1 MKKIPNKLAKNML
14 ATVAYY
20 DCLDY
25 PLTVFELWK
34 YMIRTDYYAAEKQ
47 SAFSYNLADVVREL
61 KNNTLGAY
69 IEHRSGFYFL
79 KGGNALVEKRI
90 AGGKI
95 SAQKMKRLR
104 SVVKILRC
112 VPFVR
117 MIGVTGRLAMKNARA
132 KSDWDVLVVCQ
143 RGRIWTGRTLVT
155 LITHLLGKRRHGK
168 HVCDRVCLNY
178 FITDESLEVIT
189 KDLFSA
195 NEYSF
200 LFPLYGSET
209 FNRFQIKNQW
219 IRTMK
224 PAYTLSEIPPLPTL
238 ADSRISTMVRSLG
251 EKLLAFDFIEKFLKK
266 IEKKKI
272 MENPKTA
279 QEGSLIHAHDGA
291 LVFLPEPHGPL
302 VFERF
307 KKKIEENTI

>member
-1 MKKIPNKLAKNML
+1 ML
-14 ATVAYY
+14 ATIVYY

-25 PLTVFELWK
+25 PLSAFELWK

-79 KGGNALVEKRI
+79 KGRGALVKKRI

-95 SAQKMKRLR
+95 SAHKMKRLR
-104 SVVKILRC
+104 SVVKIVRF

-117 MIGVTGRLAMKNARA
+117 MIGVTGRLAMKNASA
-132 KSDWDVLVVCQ
+132 KSDWDVLVVCKE
-143 RGRIWTGRTLVT
+143 GKIWTGRTLVT
-155 LITHLLGKRRHGK
+155 LVTQLLGKRRYGN
-168 HVCDRVCLNY
+168 HVSDRVCLNY

-200 LFPLYGSET
+200 LFPLFGFET
-209 FNRFQIKNQW
+209 FSKFQIRNQW

-224 PAYTLSEIPPLPTL
+224 PAYALCEIPPLATVDDNRL
-238 ADSRISTMVRSLG
+238 AAAVRSLG
-251 EKLLAFDFIEKFLKK
+251 ETVLGADAIERFLKK

-272 MENPKTA
+272 MANPKTA
-279 QEGSLIHAHDGA
+279 EEGSLIHAHDDA
-291 LVFLPEPHGPL
+291 LVFLPHPHGPG
-302 VFERF
+302 VFEQF
-307 KKKIEENTI
+307 KKKIGEISS

>member
-1 MKKIPNKLAKNML
+1 MNKIPNKLAKNLL
-14 ATVAYY
+14 ATIAYY

-47 SAFSYNLADVVREL
+47 RAENFSVADVVREM
-61 KNNTLGAY
+61 KNNTLGSY
-69 IEHRSGFYFL
+69 VEQLNGFYFL
-79 KGGNALVEKRI
+79 KGRSALVEKRI

-95 SAQKMKRLR
+95 SAQKMKQLR
-104 SVVKILRC
+104 GIVKILRF

-117 MIGVTGRLAMKNARA
+117 MVGVTGRLAMKNAGA
-132 KSDWDVLVVCQ
+132 KSDWDVLVVCKE
-143 RGRIWTGRTLVT
+143 GKIWTGRTLVT
-155 LITHLLGKRRHGK
+155 LAVHLLGKRRHGN

-178 FITDESLEVIT
+178 FITDASLEVIT

-195 NEYSF
+195 NEYAF
-200 LFPLYGSET
+200 LFPLYGWET
-209 FNRFQIKNQW
+209 YNRFQIKNQW

-224 PAYTLSEIPPLPTL
+224 PAYALCEIPPLMVMDDNRLTTAIRL
-238 ADSRISTMVRSLG
+238 LGETVLGADSLER
-251 EKLLAFDFIEKFLKK
+251 FLKT

-279 QEGSLIHAHDGA
+279 QEGSLIHAHDDA
-291 LVFLPEPHGPL
+291 LVFLPHPHGPQ
-302 VFERF
+302 VFEQF
-307 KKKIEENTI
+307 KKKIGEISG